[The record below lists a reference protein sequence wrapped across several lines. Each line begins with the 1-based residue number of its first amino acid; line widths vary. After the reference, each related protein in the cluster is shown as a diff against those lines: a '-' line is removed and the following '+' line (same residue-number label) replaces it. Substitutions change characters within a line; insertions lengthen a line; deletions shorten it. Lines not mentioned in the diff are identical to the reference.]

1 MNYNIKI
8 KNYIQNNKKITSH
21 NIYTFKNFYFF
32 FDKFEVTLLSI
43 SFL

>member
-8 KNYIQNNKKITSH
+8 KNYTQ
-21 NIYTFKNFYFF
+21 IYTFKNFYFF
-32 FDKFEVTLLSI
+32 FDKLEVTLLSI